1 MEIARALH
9 LGNNVQTHTS
19 PKADAKREPLAFART
34 GQAAAVSKDGS
45 LMNRIGDVYRGCEK
59 LGLQPGQ
66 QMSITVDGQLMVLRR
81 TQSADA
87 YVLQKPEDAVAAPFN
102 GLHISNESIAKLD
115 METIAPGKPNFLDG
129 MRRLQ
134 ALGNA
139 VSAQSSDWHGF
150 KVSN

>member
-1 MEIARALH
+1 MEITRALH
-9 LGNNVQTHTS
+9 LGNHVQTHTS
-19 PKADAKREPLAFART
+19 TQADAKRAPLPFARST
-34 GQAAAVSKDGS
+34 QLAPVSKDGS
-45 LMNRIGDVYRGCEK
+45 FMHRVGDVYQGCEK

-66 QMSITVDGQLMVLRR
+66 QMSITVGGVPMVLRR

-87 YVLQKPEDAVAAPFN
+87 YVLQTPEDAVDAPFN

-134 ALGNA
+134 ALGSA

-150 KVSN
+150 KVLN